1 MKENIEK
8 LLKSKMVSNY
18 TISKITG
25 IAQST
30 ISGYVTGTNK
40 IGNMKLDHAILLN
53 DYYTKNWKEKVEEM
67 ENIKQI
73 IEGIET
79 GKIDLES
86 LDPSYHEM
94 EYVDGPKG
102 VWIVHDAEGQ
112 EGLEVFFAEHEEV
125 EELRQRIYEG
135 DADESELE
143 EMVHN
148 EYADRFNYDDVVAY
162 RVDGEDINWV

>member
-53 DYYTKNWKEKVEEM
+53 EYYTKNWKEKVEEM
-67 ENIKQI
+67 ENIKEI
-73 IEGIET
+73 IGNIEN
-79 GKIDLES
+79 GKVDLVQDFEI
-86 LDPSYHEM
+86 YER
-94 EYVDGPKG
+94 EYMDAATEKH
-102 VWIVHDAEGQ
+102 IVHYVEG
-112 EGLEVFFAEHEEV
+112 EEDLEVFFAEREHFKV
-125 EELRQRIYEG
+125 LNDAIYNGE
-135 DADESELE
+135 ADES
-143 EMVHN
+143 
-148 EYADRFNYDDVVAY
+148 AYDDLVNNELSDQYDYDKVVAY
-162 RVDGEDINWV
+162 RVEDGQIEWV